1 VSGRV
6 LVAGIGNIFLGD
18 DAFGVE
24 VVRPVLD
31 QPMPDRVDV
40 VDYGIRGVHLA
51 YDLLDGRYGALVLV
65 DALPMD
71 EPPGTLSVL
80 EVDLD
85 DPQWTSRDDEPG
97 GDAPDGHGLDPGAVL
112 RLVVQL
118 GVRMSR
124 VVVVGCQP
132 GAVAEDMALT
142 EPVRAAV
149 EPARALVLRIARE
162 EADRLIGE
170 ERVRTRA

>member
-1 VSGRV
+1 VSDRV
-6 LVAGIGNIFLGD
+6 LIAGIGNIFLGD

-24 VVRPVLD
+24 VVRPLLS
-31 QPMPDRVDV
+31 QRMPDRVDV

-71 EPPGTLSVL
+71 ELPGTLSVL

-97 GDAPDGHGLDPGAVL
+97 GDAPDGHGLDPRSCL

-118 GVRMSR
+118 GVRIPR

-132 GAVAEDMALT
+132 DTVSEDMALT
-142 EPVRAAV
+142 EAVRAAV
-149 EPARALVLRIARE
+149 EPARDLVMGIARV
-162 EADRLIGE
+162 EADRLVGE
-170 ERVRTRA
+170 ERVRARA

>member
-6 LVAGIGNIFLGD
+6 LIAGIGNIFLGD

-24 VVRPVLD
+24 VVRPLLD

-85 DPQWTSRDDEPG
+85 DLQWTSRGGEPG
-97 GDAPDGHGLDPGAVL
+97 GDAPDGHSLDPEAVL
-112 RLVVQL
+112 RLVAHL
-118 GVRMSR
+118 GVRISR

-132 GAVAEDMALT
+132 AAVAEDMALT
-142 EPVRAAV
+142 EPVRTAV
-149 EPARALVLRIARE
+149 EPARTLALRIARE

-170 ERVRTRA
+170 ERVRARA

>member
-6 LVAGIGNIFLGD
+6 LIAGIGNIFLGD
-18 DAFGVE
+18 DAFGVD
-24 VVRPVLD
+24 VVRPLLD

-51 YDLLDGRYGALVLV
+51 YDLLHGRYGALVLV

-71 EPPGTLSVL
+71 EPPGTMSVL

-85 DPQWTSRDDEPG
+85 DPQWTTRDEDHSG
-97 GDAPDGHGLDPGAVL
+97 PDGHGLDPGAVL
-112 RLVVQL
+112 RLVAQL
-118 GVRMSR
+118 GVRISR

-132 GAVAEDMALT
+132 GALAEDMALT
-142 EPVRAAV
+142 EPVQAAV
-149 EPARALVLRIARE
+149 EPARALALRIARE
-162 EADRLIGE
+162 EADRLIDE
-170 ERVRTRA
+170 ERVRTGA